1 MERTHEHWLIRAARQ
16 AGLAGADAIELH
28 SKAPVEEAWTT
39 VARACN
45 LTDRELASKVALQV
59 RIKPAEFGSAEDRMT
74 KLLPEAVARQFRV
87 FPLRTEHNQ
96 LIVAT
101 SDPADLSAEQAI
113 AFCAGRRVVFELAA
127 PSQVEEAIAS
137 TYSPDRLA
145 EQLLTTARS
154 ELANAI
160 RLVQTSEPESIT
172 VQEAEKAPV
181 VRLTNLILHDAIA
194 AGASDVHIEPEMGG
208 GLVRIRVD
216 GVMQSYMPVPRPV
229 LDRLVSRL
237 KVMGNMDVS
246 DRLRPHSGGAHIEA
260 NGVAYDLRISTVP
273 TRQSENAVVRLLSPG
288 KSQLLGDLAL
298 PDSEL
303 NRLRQLFAYKD
314 GLVVV
319 TGPTGSGKTT
329 TLYAALRE
337 LATGKINI
345 MTVEDPVEY
354 EFSGVTQIQVAPR
367 QGLTFASIL
376 RTILRQ
382 DPDVILVGEIRDLE
396 TAEIAIQ
403 ASMTGHLVLTTLHT
417 IDAAGV
423 VPRLAGLGLSK
434 ANIASSLR
442 GVVAQ
447 RLVRRICPNCRIAG
461 CDACRGTGYRGR
473 IPIVE
478 MFLNTPAVEQA
489 IAEGASLQALNRIV
503 RESGMAPMQ
512 TVAMDRIKA
521 GETTVDEVERVLG
534 RPQEEEKK
542 AAPLQTPH
550 ILVVATDPTVRSTAR
565 SLLERNGCRVSEAA
579 DGVAALQRVSEPND
593 YALAVIDL
601 DMPGMDGRQV
611 LSQLKSSST
620 TLALPILV
628 LVASDEGDLE
638 SGLMEHGA
646 EDCIRKPIDATS
658 FPQQVKGCLRRIG
671 SSDAADTRTDL
682 NRLLEASWP
691 SVAVLP
697 FTDMSPGHDQ
707 GYLCEGLAEEL
718 IGALSKLDGL
728 RVASRTSSFRAR
740 ADDVDIRDLG
750 RQLGVG
756 AALEGSVQKAGDRL
770 RISTHLINMEDGY
783 DLWSERYDRKLEDV
797 FDLQDEISRS
807 IVARLRVVLLGQHAR
822 PIVETATKNAEA
834 HDLYLKGRYHW
845 NNRTEAGLTRSVE
858 LFKEAIHHDS
868 NYALAH
874 AGLADAYVTLS
885 IYGAVAPADAMP
897 EAMRAAERALSL
909 DAKSAE
915 AVSALGCV
923 RALYIWDWDAEA
935 DFKRA
940 IELDPQNAKA
950 HHWYASN
957 YLLPLARFAEARSEL
972 EIARRL
978 DPHSPVI
985 HATSGVLLYFERQ
998 FDEAIR
1004 QLSKTAELD
1013 PAFGF
1018 APYFIGQA
1026 YTQRALY
1033 DDAMAALSFA
1043 ENLTGKSPEVLAARA
1058 YAQAMAGQS
1067 DNARHTMDELIRMS
1081 GQRYVSPVLLSQV
1094 ALGMGEKD
1102 RALEYLRQAH
1112 KIRSTDLAWIG
1123 VRPVFDSLRSEPAFV
1138 ELSSQ
1143 VFPSRT

>member
-1 MERTHEHWLIRAARQ
+1 
-16 AGLAGADAIELH
+16 
-28 SKAPVEEAWTT
+28 
-39 VARACN
+39 
-45 LTDRELASKVALQV
+45 
-59 RIKPAEFGSAEDRMT
+59 MT

-87 FPLRTEHNQ
+87 FPLRTQHNQ

-101 SDPADLSAEQAI
+101 SDPADLAAEQAI

-145 EQLLTTARS
+145 EQLLTTERS

-237 KVMGNMDVS
+237 KVMGKMDVS
-246 DRLRPHSGGAHIEA
+246 DRLRPHSGRAQIEA
-260 NGVAYDLRISTVP
+260 RGVVYDLRISTVP
-273 TRQSENAVVRLLSPG
+273 TKQSENAVVRLLSPG
-288 KSQLLGDLAL
+288 KSQLLEDLAL
-298 PDSEL
+298 PNSEL
-303 NRLRQLFAYKD
+303 QHLRQLFAYKD

-354 EFSGVTQIQVAPR
+354 ECSGVTQIQVAPR
-367 QGLTFASIL
+367 QGLTFASVL

-423 VPRLAGLGLSK
+423 VPRLAGLGLNK

-447 RLVRRICPNCRIAG
+447 RLVRRICPNCRTAG

-478 MFLNTPAVEQA
+478 TLLNTPAVEQA
-489 IAEGASLQALNRIV
+489 IAEGASLQVLHRIV
-503 RESGMAPMQ
+503 RESGMAPMH

-521 GETTVDEVERVLG
+521 GETTLDEVERVLG

-542 AAPLQTPH
+542 TAPQTPH
-550 ILVVATDPTVRSTAR
+550 VLLVATDPIVRSTAR

-579 DGVAALQRVSEPND
+579 DGAAALQRISEPND

-601 DMPGMDGRQV
+601 DMPGMDGRQL

-628 LVASDEGDLE
+628 LVPSDDGDLE
-638 SGLMEHGA
+638 AGLMEHGA

-658 FPQQVKGCLRRIG
+658 FPQQVTGCLRRIG
-671 SSDAADTRTDL
+671 SSDAADTRTDI

-740 ADDVDIRDLG
+740 AADVDIRDLG
-750 RQLGVG
+750 KQLGVG

-783 DLWSERYDRKLEDV
+783 DLWSERYDRKVEDV
-797 FDLQDEISRS
+797 FDLQDKISRS
-807 IVARLRVVLLGQHAR
+807 IVAKLRVVLLGQQAK
-822 PIVETATKNAEA
+822 PIVETATRNAEA
-834 HDLYLKGRYHW
+834 YDLYLKGRYHW
-845 NNRTEAGLTRSVE
+845 NKRTEEGLKRSVE
-858 LFKEAIHHDS
+858 LFKEAIRHDS
-868 NYALAH
+868 NYALAQ

-897 EAMRAAERALSL
+897 EAMRAAERALGL

-915 AVSALGCV
+915 AVSAVGCV
-923 RALYIWDWDAEA
+923 LALYIWDWDAQG

-972 EIARRL
+972 DIALRL
-978 DPHSPVI
+978 DPLSPVI
-985 HATSGVLLYFERQ
+985 HATSGVLLYFERR

-1013 PAFGF
+1013 PAFGL

-1026 YTQRALY
+1026 CTQRALH
-1033 DDAMAALSFA
+1033 DEAIAALSLA
-1043 ENLTGKSPEVLAARA
+1043 QKLTGKSPEVLAALA
-1058 YAQAMAGQS
+1058 YAQALAGQS
-1067 DNARHTMDELIRMS
+1067 TNARNTMDELIRMS

-1102 RALEYLRQAH
+1102 RALEYLRQAYE
-1112 KIRSTDLAWIG
+1112 IRSTDLAWIG

-1143 VFPSRT
+1143 VFSSRT